1 MDYSTVTAVCT
12 AKLAKENAQKI
23 AEVAN
28 TMVAQADVDA
38 LRKAAFESYTQLSRR
53 IDEGGGSG
61 GTTDYNE
68 LTNKPKL
75 AGKELKGNVTLA
87 QLSIATTGALDA
99 EEKARIE
106 KDNQFETALGGKV
119 NTEDIATMADT
130 SKANA
135 FTKTNDFSAITVH
148 TAEYTPTQVQQLTGI
163 DQYNFKRRLQV
174 GEVVDTGLPTAAIQ
188 NISMT
193 VEGIISADTSG
204 TTVVLTGVAEGSTV
218 LGLQT
223 ITGYLMQMNF
233 YCIPVSSEARSYA
246 KVQID
251 GIKNGDVLKAGQT
264 YTISSVMYADTA
276 EGRAALP
283 TGDVADI
290 YANNSSS
297 GIDGCS
303 IAYKSADWGGQTY
316 TIDGHTYTGMSR
328 CYFTLSNLKPGIYT
342 LGGFYVGMDRS
353 ETNPVEAVNSGL
365 NTTTLTFAVT
375 NSGQATE
382 YDLIDVED
390 KFVELDALVQ
400 KFKADYYTTHKFVMT
415 GAGTYGSS
423 TNIIM
428 ANGRGDKTTAFN
440 LENDFDISR
449 LTVSDETYATWDF
462 TNKKMTY
469 IQSTTDNTP
478 HEVQLMLDGTVIGSL
493 WINFTSTRTVQP
505 TNINYEVNEPRL

>member
-53 IDEGGGSG
+53 IDEGGGGG
-61 GTTDYNE
+61 GTTDYNK

-75 AGKELKGNVTLA
+75 AGKELTGNTTLA
-87 QLSIATTGALDA
+87 QLNIATTAQLE
-99 EEKARIE
+99 EEKTARVE
-106 KDNQFETALGGKV
+106 KDNQFETALSGKV

-135 FTKTNDFSAITVH
+135 FAQTNDFAGITVH
-148 TAEYTPTQVQQLTGI
+148 TAEYTPQQVQQLTGI
-163 DQYNFKRRLQV
+163 DQYNFKRRIQI
-174 GEVVDTGLPTAAIQ
+174 GENVDTGLPTAAIQ
-188 NISMT
+188 TISMT

-204 TTVVLTGVAEGSTV
+204 ATVVLTGIAEGNTV

-223 ITGYLMQMNF
+223 VTGYLMQMNF
-233 YCIPVSSEARSYA
+233 YCIPVSSEARTYA
-246 KVQID
+246 KTQIE
-251 GIKNGDVLKAGQT
+251 GIKNGDILKAGQT

-283 TGDVADI
+283 KGDVADI
-290 YANNSSS
+290 WANNSS
-297 GIDGCS
+297 GGVDGCS
-303 IAYKSADWGGQTY
+303 IAYKGADWGNQTY
-316 TIDGHTYTGMSR
+316 TINSHTYTGMSR

-342 LGGFYVGMDRS
+342 LGGFYIGMDRS
-353 ETNPVEAVNSGL
+353 ETNPVETVDSGL
-365 NTTTLTFAVT
+365 STTTLTFAVT
-375 NSGQATE
+375 NTGQATE
-382 YDLIDVED
+382 YDLINVED
-390 KFVELDALVQ
+390 KFVELDALVK
-400 KFKADYYTTHKFVMT
+400 KFKADYYTTHQFIMT

-440 LENDFDISR
+440 LTNDFDVSR

-469 IQSTTDNTP
+469 VQSTTDNTP

-493 WINFTSTRTVQP
+493 WINFTSTKAVQP
-505 TNINYEVNEPRL
+505 TNISYEVNEPRL